1 MYKLTVINNKFRLF
15 GKRET
20 TTMYETVEELLE
32 AVDNVDDNKSYY
44 ISDEN
49 GVIIDIEELRGHKPI
64 EPVYEKLLE
73 TEYEG
78 IKIRIL
84 LTENKFNHEIKS
96 RLEVSNKED
105 LYKNCFRDNKLFS
118 KLELYNYFKRHL
130 KELKDLELAYMIL
143 SLIFN

>member
-1 MYKLTVINNKFRLF
+1 
-15 GKRET
+15 
-20 TTMYETVEELLE
+20 MYETVEELIE

-78 IKIRIL
+78 IKIKIL

>member
-1 MYKLTVINNKFRLF
+1 LYKLTVINNKFRLF
-15 GKRET
+15 GKKET
-20 TTMYETVEELLE
+20 TTMYETVEELIE

>member
-15 GKRET
+15 SKRET
-20 TTMYETVEELLE
+20 TTMYETIEELLE

-105 LYKNCFRDNKLFS
+105 LYTNCLRDNRLFS
-118 KLELYNYFKRHL
+118 KLELYNYFKKHL
-130 KELKDLELAYMIL
+130 KEIKDLELAYMIL

>member
-1 MYKLTVINNKFRLF
+1 LYKLTVINNKFRLF
-15 GKRET
+15 GKKET
-20 TTMYETVEELLE
+20 TTMYETVEELIE

-78 IKIRIL
+78 IKIKIL